1 MKKLDFKKLSD
12 NIDSIARDRMTLLC
26 LTYFVTSIMEIFAFS
41 LRALKRQKSTMVVGA
56 VCGFGIRCLWRFFV
70 WPIKPTLTLLFACYP
85 VSAFVAIIIYLFV
98 YKNTQKVEQIR
109 EAYEKRF

>member
-41 LRALKRQKSTMVVGA
+41 LRALKR
-56 VCGFGIRCLWRFFV
+56 
-70 WPIKPTLTLLFACYP
+70 
-85 VSAFVAIIIYLFV
+85 
-98 YKNTQKVEQIR
+98 
-109 EAYEKRF
+109 